1 MIPNAIFIPPPLFLF
16 MQIQV
21 VRMHGEVRVIGWLAF
36 VRYRV
41 AQKLAKHASQENIS
55 VKKKEKMRHINV
67 LKVF

>member
-1 MIPNAIFIPPPLFLF
+1 

-55 VKKKEKMRHINV
+55 VKKKK
-67 LKVF
+67 K

>member
-1 MIPNAIFIPPPLFLF
+1 MFIPHPLFLF
-16 MQIQV
+16 MHIQV

-36 VRYRV
+36 VRYLV